1 MKIQIEDYRITDLEN
16 LSLKI
21 NEFLSLYNP
30 NIEFSEKNI
39 FELNQ
44 KLEELKEQAIKI
56 NIINTRMNV
65 LSSDGNKKFTI
76 L

>member
-44 KLEELKEQAIKI
+44 KLEELKEQSLKTNIGNTRIKI
-56 NIINTRMNV
+56 V
-65 LSSDGNKKFTI
+65 SSDGNTKLTI
-76 L
+76 F

>member
-65 LSSDGNKKFTI
+65 LSSDGNKKFAI

>member
-1 MKIQIEDYRITDLEN
+1 MKIQIDDYRITDLEN

-39 FELNQ
+39 FELSQ
-44 KLEELKEQAIKI
+44 KLEELKEQSLKTNICNTRIKI
-56 NIINTRMNV
+56 V
-65 LSSDGNKKFTI
+65 SSDGNKKFTI

>member
-30 NIEFSEKNI
+30 NIECSEKNI
-39 FELNQ
+39 FELSQ
-44 KLEELKEQAIKI
+44 KLEELKEQAIKT